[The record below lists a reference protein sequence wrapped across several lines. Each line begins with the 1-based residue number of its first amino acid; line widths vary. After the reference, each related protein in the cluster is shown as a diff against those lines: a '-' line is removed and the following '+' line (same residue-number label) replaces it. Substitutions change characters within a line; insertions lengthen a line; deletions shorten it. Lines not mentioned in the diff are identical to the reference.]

1 MSLATFAFHNPCAL
15 SALCGKFPD
24 MKPVEVLNLWIDR
37 FNAGDVDGLMDL
49 YVDDAV
55 NHQVVTEPLVGR
67 ENIRR
72 LFETEFA
79 RAEMVCIP
87 EKIHDAGDW
96 VILEWKDP
104 IGLRGCGFFH
114 IVDGR
119 IRYQRGYFDQLSFF
133 RQQGI
138 PVPDDYLP

>member
-1 MSLATFAFHNPCAL
+1 
-15 SALCGKFPD
+15 

-49 YVDDAV
+49 YAEDAV
-55 NHQVVTEPLVGR
+55 NHQVVTDPLVGR

-72 LFETEFA
+72 LFATEFA
-79 RAEMVCIP
+79 RAEMVCVP
-87 EKIHDAGDW
+87 EKIHDAGAW

-104 IGLRGCGFFH
+104 KGLRGCGFFH
-114 IVDGR
+114 IVDGK
-119 IRYQRGYFDQLSFF
+119 IRMQRGYFDQLSFF

-138 PVPDDYLP
+138 PVPDDYLS